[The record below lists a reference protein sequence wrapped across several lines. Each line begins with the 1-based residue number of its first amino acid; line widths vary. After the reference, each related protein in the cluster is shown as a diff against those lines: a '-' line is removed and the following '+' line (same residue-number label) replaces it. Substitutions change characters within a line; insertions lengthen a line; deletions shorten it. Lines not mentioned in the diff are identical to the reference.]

1 MEEKLA
7 KLVQRD
13 VSLTERPFKDIAVC
27 LNSSEEDVLL
37 SIKNLK
43 RQGIIRKFAA
53 VVRHRQAGFVKNAM
67 VIWFVAESRCE
78 SIGKILA
85 SFPEVSHCYE
95 RVPAFLGKYNIFS
108 MIHLRGD
115 DMEEFVQNLSGII
128 GIKDFKIL
136 ISEEEYKK
144 NTMEYF

>member
-1 MEEKLA
+1 
-7 KLVQRD
+7 
-13 VSLTERPFKDIAVC
+13 
-27 LNSSEEDVLL
+27 
-37 SIKNLK
+37 
-43 RQGIIRKFAA
+43 
-53 VVRHRQAGFVKNAM
+53 
-67 VIWFVAESRCE
+67 
-78 SIGKILA
+78 
-85 SFPEVSHCYE
+85 VSHCYE